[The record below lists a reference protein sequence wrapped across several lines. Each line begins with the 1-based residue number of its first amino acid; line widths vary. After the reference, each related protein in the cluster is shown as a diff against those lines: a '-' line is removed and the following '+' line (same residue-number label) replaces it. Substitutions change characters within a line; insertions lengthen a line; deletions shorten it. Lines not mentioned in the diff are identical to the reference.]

1 MTTTTMPKSALPLGG
16 DSQPQLVIE
25 EGDFRD
31 LLAHLPSR
39 KADLVLTDPPYT
51 ISRPTGFTKLGDRS
65 VARFAVSMDFGQW
78 DHDNVDLNA
87 LSEGMFRVLRKGG
100 TAVVWYDLWKISHL
114 AEAMVRAGFKM
125 LRLLIWEKTNPVPLN
140 MKSTYLSNS
149 REIAVVGVKVGKPT
163 FNDQYHNGVYSY
175 PIPRHNGQRI
185 HPTQKPL
192 NLFTE
197 LVKVHSLP
205 GDLVVDPFLGSGTT
219 AVAALDSGRMF
230 YGGDIDPHYVKE
242 ARSRVGI

>member
-1 MTTTTMPKSALPLGG
+1 MPVSALPLGVE
-16 DSQPQLVIE
+16 SRQRVVIE
-25 EGDFRD
+25 QGDFRD
-31 LLAHLPSR
+31 LLGSLPSGTV
-39 KADLVLTDPPYT
+39 DLVLTDPPYT
-51 ISRPTGFTKLGDRS
+51 ISRPTGFAKLGDRS

-78 DHDNVDLNA
+78 DHDNIDLDA
-87 LSEGMFRVLRKGG
+87 LSEGMFRVLRKSG
-100 TAVVWYDLWKISHL
+100 TALVWYDLWKLSHL
-114 AEAMVRAGFKM
+114 AEAMTRAGFKM

-149 REIAVVGVKVGKPT
+149 REVALVGVKVGKPT

-175 PIPRHNGQRI
+175 PIPRHNGHRI

-197 LVKVHSLP
+197 LVRVHSLP

-219 AVAALDSGRMF
+219 AVAAVESGRMF
-230 YGGDIDPHYVKE
+230 YGGDIDSHYVKE
-242 ARSRVGI
+242 ARHRVGIE